1 MKNFVNL
8 SPTLKELFSLALEI
22 LTELKE
28 PFLETQDID
37 AKNIEDPL
45 DSSKS
50 ANRQKDLACKKPR
63 KEDQLRLSSININYI
78 DYLISKTTDI
88 LDF

>member
-1 MKNFVNL
+1 MKNFFNL

-28 PFLETQDID
+28 SFLETQDID
-37 AKNIEDPL
+37 AKNIEDSL

-50 ANRQKDLACKKPR
+50 ANRQKDLTCKNPR
-63 KEDQLRLSSININYI
+63 KEPQYDLIPLKVHKNLKYE
-78 DYLISKTTDI
+78 YL
-88 LDF
+88 